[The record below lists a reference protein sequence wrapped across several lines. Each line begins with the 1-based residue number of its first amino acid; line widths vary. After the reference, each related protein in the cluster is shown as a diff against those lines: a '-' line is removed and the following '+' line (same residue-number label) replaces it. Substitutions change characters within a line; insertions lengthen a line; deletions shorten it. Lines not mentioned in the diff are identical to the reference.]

1 MSEWV
6 AIFKAIAIHRVAP
19 NPTRSL
25 VWVPAV
31 VRVEAR
37 FWDRF
42 WGCGSKMFIR
52 GLSVPPLARAPASGA
67 GLATTVSGLEAA

>member
-19 NPTRSL
+19 NLRPP

-42 WGCGSKMFIR
+42 WGCESKMFIR
-52 GLSVPPLARAPASGA
+52 ALSVPPLARAPASGA